1 MSYYLKRIKPKYL
14 PCCEFIFVGPIPLKY
29 CFKIH
34 FLCFRCT
41 VENGYFD
48 MLLDF
53 FSKSE
58 SCGTYE
64 SLMRSSPLL
73 RPAWPY
79 YITVKDAQHQ
89 QRRRWEEKVRA
100 CVCVSVCVCVW
111 ERERV
116 CVYLCVLPCF
126 GLGLSAMLFCNGVYF
141 MGSRCSQEKSIFLFL
156 DCTFYKVGLPQILA
170 ANMT

>member
-1 MSYYLKRIKPKYL
+1 MYCRKWLFRYVAWFLFQIRIMWNL
-14 PCCEFIFVGPIPLKY
+14 WIVNEVF
-29 CFKIH
+29 
-34 FLCFRCT
+34 
-41 VENGYFD
+41 
-48 MLLDF
+48 
-53 FSKSE
+53 
-58 SCGTYE
+58 
-64 SLMRSSPLL
+64 SSPLL

-100 CVCVSVCVCVW
+100 CVCVSVCVC